1 MRAQRP
7 NAQEREKLRRQRSE
21 TRLIVAR
28 CNELGFEYVVNPPVW
43 PTVGFLKKIR
53 RDSDGNFIRDS
64 FPTVLTPTVSVGPAD
79 YDIPSTIGFKYP
91 SKAGFSAL
99 ANKMP
104 RLPANEEH
112 GYPPIGTYATD
123 YPGIEYSYTFRKA
136 IDKDKKWMT
145 PGPSTYTR
153 HLNYPESRV
162 EMGFGSCR
170 IIWPAVPVFCSPS
183 NLVRCYLCG
192 EKPVGDFFH
201 NFGNDQ
207 DMCRTCMHAALHAM
221 KKCSLQVTE
230 RFSRQHKIKQYVHA
244 RYCGFFH
251 HHDGTNATIEKETRK
266 VLRQKIRVENYL
278 YRFNAKEE

>member
-21 TRLIVAR
+21 TRLVVAR

-53 RDSDGNFIRDS
+53 RDSLGNFVRDS
-64 FPTVLTPTVSVGPAD
+64 FTKNPPLSAGPAD

-104 RLPANEEH
+104 RLPDCREL
-112 GYPPIGTYATD
+112 GYPAVGTYATD
-123 YPGIEYSYTFRKA
+123 FPGTEYSFTFRKA
-136 IDKDKKWMT
+136 VEKDKKWMT
-145 PGPSTYTR
+145 PGPSTYAR
-153 HLNYPESRV
+153 HLNYPEGRL
-162 EMGFGSCR
+162 EMAFGSCR
-170 IIWPAVPVFCSPS
+170 IIWPEVAVFCNPL
-183 NLVRCYLCG
+183 NLDRCSVCG
-192 EKPVGDFFH
+192 EKLVGDYFH
-201 NFGNDQ
+201 NFSNDQ
-207 DMCRTCMHAALHAM
+207 DMCRPCMHAAVAAM

-230 RFSRQHKIKQYVHA
+230 RFSRQQRIKQFVPA
-244 RYCGFFH
+244 RNCSFFH
-251 HHDGTNATIEKETRK
+251 LHDGTNATIERETRK

-278 YRFNAKEE
+278 YRFNAKVEV

>member
-43 PTVGFLKKIR
+43 PTVGFLRKIR
-53 RDSDGNFIRDS
+53 RDSVGNFVRDS
-64 FPTVLTPTVSVGPAD
+64 YIKDPPPSAGPAD

-104 RLPANEEH
+104 RLPARQEQ
-112 GYPPIGTYATD
+112 GFPPLGTYATD
-123 YPGIEYSYTFRKA
+123 IPGTQYSFTFRKA
-136 IDKDKKWMT
+136 VDIDQKWMT

-153 HLNYPESRV
+153 HLKYPDSRM
-162 EMGFGSCR
+162 EMAFGYCR
-170 IIWPAVPVFCSPS
+170 LIWPAVAVFCTPS
-183 NLVRCYLCG
+183 NQARCSVCG
-192 EKPVGDFFH
+192 EKPVGDYFH

-207 DMCRTCMHAALHAM
+207 DMCRPCMHAAVDAM

-230 RFSRQHKIKQYVHA
+230 RFSRQQKIKQFVHA

-251 HHDGTNATIEKETRK
+251 LHDGTNATIEQETRK
-266 VLRQKIRVENYL
+266 VLRQKINVENYL